1 MVSIIFPNNLP
12 QMFPAFPQPSLAIA
26 DVRVGDLLILISLF
40 HVLILLQFL
49 AASKGQPR
57 LALLVNTLEK
67 AFQDIVHL
75 SLGEMIM
82 VDMLG
87 RILEMMML
95 GKILGEMMMLG
106 R

>member
-1 MVSIIFPNNLP
+1 M
-12 QMFPAFPQPSLAIA
+12 
-26 DVRVGDLLILISLF
+26 ILISLF

-75 SLGEMIM
+75 SLWRKSGGKM
-82 VDMLG
+82 VG
-87 RILEMMML
+87 QML
-95 GKILGEMMMLG
+95 GKTWGNGKNLGKIWKNPGKMGKEEKSLG
-106 R
+106 KLGKK

>member
-1 MVSIIFPNNLP
+1 MVSIIFPKI
-12 QMFPAFPQPSLAIA
+12 FPRCFHHSPSLAIP
-26 DVRVGDLLILISLF
+26 VRVGDLLILISLF

-75 SLGEMIM
+75 SLGEMLPWWIY
-82 VDMLG
+82 VG
-87 RILEMMML
+87 YV
-95 GKILGEMMMLG
+95 GKNPW
-106 R
+106 